1 MIPVIPL
8 PQKPPGAGGVSSVCA
23 FFLLQ
28 KVKRVVGIELCQ
40 EAVEDARVN
49 AHDNGESHCA
59 TQRVG
64 GQALGG
70 QQSSLHVLSTA
81 PRTHQVAPRVHQEGR
96 ECEGLPEDLLC
107 THNAWGCPTGK
118 EAPAGSLA
126 RSS

>member
-8 PQKPPGAGGVSSVCA
+8 PQKPPGAGGVPSVCA

-49 AHDNGESHCA
+49 ARDNGESHCP

-70 QQSSLHVLSTA
+70 SSHPCMSSAQHLEPTRWLLGSTRRA
-81 PRTHQVAPRVHQEGR
+81 EG
-96 ECEGLPEDLLC
+96 
-107 THNAWGCPTGK
+107 AK
-118 EAPAGSLA
+118 GSL
-126 RSS
+126 RT